1 MSEHLTSK
9 GRFGAHGGQY
19 VPEGLMGALAELE
32 QAYDFYKNDKDFQAE
47 LADLFQN
54 YTGRPSL
61 LYHAKKMSE
70 DLGGAKIYLKR

>member
-47 LADLFQN
+47 LADLF
-54 YTGRPSL
+54 
-61 LYHAKKMSE
+61 
-70 DLGGAKIYLKR
+70 KITPAAPRCSTTQRK

>member
-47 LADLFQN
+47 LADLFKN

-70 DLGGAKIYLKR
+70 DLGGAKI